1 MIREGQSWGKHT
13 GNRERSGVRKSLE
26 GRTLK
31 GRAGETGEKGKG
43 NPRRESRRQAGE
55 GHDPSALW
63 RARSLDA
70 EAQPVISGP
79 DPTVAPRAA
88 GHVCSTHWPHARV

>member
-1 MIREGQSWGKHT
+1 MW
-13 GNRERSGVRKSLE
+13 KSLE

-31 GRAGETGEKGKG
+31 GRAGETWERGRG
-43 NPRRESRRQAGE
+43 NPRRDSRRQAGE

-63 RARSLDA
+63 RARTLDA
-70 EAQPVISGP
+70 EAQPERVHPVISGP

-88 GHVCSTHWPHARV
+88 GHVCSTHWPHAGM